1 MCRSD
6 CRHERRNATYCNK
19 SCFHRINAIVLIGVA
34 LSAAS
39 VPAGAQPYAV
49 PPTWGGDFLSR
60 PRLTGDWGGLR
71 DELGAK
77 GIVLDVDLLVTPM
90 DVWSGGKSTGGDTWG
105 NADYTL
111 NIDTQKLG
119 LWPGG
124 FLKISVDTSFGT
136 AVNNSG
142 AIIPINTATLIPAP
156 NDHAT
161 TLMNATVMQFLST
174 KFGLLLGKFNM
185 LDSAEQEFYGDY
197 RTQFLNTAFN
207 FPMTTAFAPISAFGG
222 GAVVLPT
229 PDLTLSVLA
238 LGSNNTPT
246 DNNVGDAFSQGTVVV
261 GSGAMTIKP
270 YGLVGHQNVSFLWSS
285 QDRFSLEQS
294 PSNLATLLLQNR
306 FPRLDN
312 PGPILEDIL
321 ARYFPNLIIPAM
333 PPNKENSS
341 WAVGYAFDQ
350 YLWQPAGDPKH
361 GVGAFFSFGVSDG
374 NPNPIKYAFLTGIG
388 GKGVPG
394 RLDDSYGVGFART
407 QFSSAFVPFL
417 RERLGLGL
425 DHEDTFELYYNLA
438 LTGWLTVTPDLQVVN
453 PGLKRTLNPTGTSLM
468 NVDTAVIGGVRFRVR
483 F

>member
-1 MCRSD
+1 MLNIRLA
-6 CRHERRNATYCNK
+6 RR
-19 SCFHRINAIVLIGVA
+19 VGA
-34 LSAAS
+34 LSAATALFG
-39 VPAGAQPYAV
+39 VTLVLAPIRAGAQPYAV

-77 GIVLDVDLLVTPM
+77 GVVLDVDLLVTPM
-90 DVWSGGKSTGGDTWG
+90 DVWSGGKNTGGDTWG

-111 NIDTQKLG
+111 NLDTQKLG

-142 AIIPINTATLIPAP
+142 AIIPIDTAYIVPAP
-156 NDHAT
+156 NDRAT
-161 TLMNATVMQFLST
+161 TLMNATFMQFLSA
-174 KFGLLLGKFNM
+174 KLGVLLGKINM
-185 LDSAEQEFYGDY
+185 LDAAEQEFYGDY

-222 GAVVLPT
+222 GAIVLPT
-229 PDLTLSVLA
+229 PDLTMSVLA

-246 DNNVGDAFSQGTVVV
+246 DNDVGDAFSQGTVVL

-270 YGLVGHQNVSFLWSS
+270 YGLVGHQSASFLWSS
-285 QDRFSLEQS
+285 QDRFSLEQD
-294 PSNLATLLLQNR
+294 PANLVALRLQNR

-312 PGPILEDIL
+312 PGPILADIL
-321 ARYFPNLIIPAM
+321 ARYFPNLIIPAS
-333 PPNKENSS
+333 PPNQESSS
-341 WAVGYAFDQ
+341 WALGYAFDQ
-350 YLWQPAGDPKH
+350 YLWQPPGDPKH
-361 GVGAFFSFGVSDG
+361 GVGVFFSFGVSDG
-374 NPNPIKYAFLTGIG
+374 NPNPIKYAFLAGIG

-394 RLDDSYGVGFART
+394 RPDDSYGLGFART
-407 QFSSAFVPFL
+407 QFSGAFVPLL

-425 DHEDTFELYYNLA
+425 DHENAFELYYNLA
-438 LTGWLTVTPDLQVVN
+438 LTGWLSITPDLQVVN
-453 PGLKRTLNPTGTSLM
+453 PGLKRTLNPTGTGLM
-468 NVDTAVIGGVRFRVR
+468 NVDTATIAGVRFRVR